1 MIEINLSERD
11 FDYEIQALV
20 NSFFPGQRS
29 VVVICGE
36 ERSEYEFADDILL
49 THSYT
54 ERLLLDDTSFSLGEN
69 EKVGIIG
76 INGTGK
82 STLLKILAGIVEPD
96 SGKITM
102 GRNLRIG
109 YLSQKPE
116 FANKITALEA
126 ALPLKKDIADSPA
139 NYEPQAKNMMN
150 KLGFKNHT
158 QPIEELSGGQRKRI
172 ALIRTLLTPAD
183 ILILDEPTNHLDSAM
198 NEWLED
204 YLKKYRGA
212 LIMITHDRYFLDTVV
227 NRIVEI
233 DKGKLYSYECN
244 YLGFLERKAQREEIA
259 NATERKRQSLLK
271 TEIAWMMRG
280 ARARSTKQKA
290 HIQRY
295 ENLRDMKAPATDST
309 IEISSA
315 SSRLGKTTIELEHIS
330 KSYDNIPVISDFTYF
345 FLRNDR
351 VGIIGPN
358 GCGKSTLMNIITG
371 NVTPDS
377 GIVTIGQTV
386 KIGYFSQENEAMD
399 ESLRVIDYV
408 REGGEVIHTKD
419 GTVSASVMLERFL
432 FPPDQQYSIIGKLSG
447 GEKRRLYLLR
457 ILMEA
462 PNILILDEP
471 TNDLDIATLT
481 RLEDYLD
488 SFEGIV
494 ITVSHDRYF
503 LDRVVSRI
511 FCFENGT
518 IKQYEG
524 GYTDYLNHT
533 THKLDVTD
541 AGISSSEKNSPD
553 DDTAEETDK
562 PKVTKDNWKDGQT
575 KKLKMSYKEEKE
587 FKTIESDI
595 ATLEQQI
602 EDTDNEMLKAANDF
616 VKLGELSAKKEE
628 LQKELEH
635 KMDRWMYLEE
645 LADKISGNA

>member
-1 MIEINLSERD
+1 MNLITAEH
-11 FDYEIQALV
+11 
-20 NSFFPGQRS
+20 
-29 VVVICGE
+29 
-36 ERSEYEFADDILL
+36 L

-587 FKTIESDI
+587 FETIESDI

-616 VKLGELSAKKEE
+616 IKLGELSAKKEE

-645 LADKISGNA
+645 LADKIAGNA

>member
-1 MIEINLSERD
+1 MNL
-11 FDYEIQALV
+11 IT
-20 NSFFPGQRS
+20 
-29 VVVICGE
+29 
-36 ERSEYEFADDILL
+36 ADHL

-587 FKTIESDI
+587 FETIESDI

>member
-1 MIEINLSERD
+1 MNLITAEH
-11 FDYEIQALV
+11 
-20 NSFFPGQRS
+20 
-29 VVVICGE
+29 
-36 ERSEYEFADDILL
+36 L

-587 FKTIESDI
+587 FETIESDI

-616 VKLGELSAKKEE
+616 VKLGKLSAKKED

-635 KMDRWMYLEE
+635 KMDRWIYLEE

>member
-1 MIEINLSERD
+1 MNLITAEH
-11 FDYEIQALV
+11 
-20 NSFFPGQRS
+20 
-29 VVVICGE
+29 
-36 ERSEYEFADDILL
+36 L

-457 ILMEA
+457 ILIEA

-488 SFEGIV
+488 SFDGIV

-587 FKTIESDI
+587 FETIENDI

-645 LADKISGNA
+645 LADKIAGNA

>member
-1 MIEINLSERD
+1 MNLITAEH
-11 FDYEIQALV
+11 
-20 NSFFPGQRS
+20 
-29 VVVICGE
+29 
-36 ERSEYEFADDILL
+36 L

-82 STLLKILAGIVEPD
+82 STLLKILARIVEPD

-587 FKTIESDI
+587 FETIENDI

-645 LADKISGNA
+645 LADKIAGNA

>member
-1 MIEINLSERD
+1 MNLITAEH
-11 FDYEIQALV
+11 
-20 NSFFPGQRS
+20 
-29 VVVICGE
+29 
-36 ERSEYEFADDILL
+36 L

-259 NATERKRQSLLK
+259 NATERKIQSLLK

-587 FKTIESDI
+587 FETIENDI

-645 LADKISGNA
+645 LADKIAGNA

>member
-1 MIEINLSERD
+1 MNLITAEH
-11 FDYEIQALV
+11 
-20 NSFFPGQRS
+20 
-29 VVVICGE
+29 
-36 ERSEYEFADDILL
+36 L

-96 SGKITM
+96 NGKITM

-587 FKTIESDI
+587 FETIENDI

-616 VKLGELSAKKEE
+616 VKLGELSAQKEE

-645 LADKISGNA
+645 LADKIAGNA

>member
-1 MIEINLSERD
+1 MNLITAEH
-11 FDYEIQALV
+11 
-20 NSFFPGQRS
+20 
-29 VVVICGE
+29 
-36 ERSEYEFADDILL
+36 L

-82 STLLKILAGIVEPD
+82 STLLKILAGIIEPD

-290 HIQRY
+290 HIQRF

-377 GIVTIGQTV
+377 GTVTIGQTV

-541 AGISSSEKNSPD
+541 AGISSSEKISPD

-587 FKTIESDI
+587 FETIESDI

-645 LADKISGNA
+645 LADKIAGNA

>member
-1 MIEINLSERD
+1 MNLITAEH
-11 FDYEIQALV
+11 
-20 NSFFPGQRS
+20 
-29 VVVICGE
+29 
-36 ERSEYEFADDILL
+36 L

-102 GRNLRIG
+102 GRNLSIG

-587 FKTIESDI
+587 FETIESDI

-616 VKLGELSAKKEE
+616 VKLGELSAKKED

>member
-1 MIEINLSERD
+1 MNLITAEH
-11 FDYEIQALV
+11 
-20 NSFFPGQRS
+20 
-29 VVVICGE
+29 
-36 ERSEYEFADDILL
+36 L

-102 GRNLRIG
+102 GRNLRID

-295 ENLRDMKAPATDST
+295 ENHRDMKAQATDST

-587 FKTIESDI
+587 FETIESDI

>member
-1 MIEINLSERD
+1 MNLITAEH
-11 FDYEIQALV
+11 
-20 NSFFPGQRS
+20 
-29 VVVICGE
+29 
-36 ERSEYEFADDILL
+36 L

-408 REGGEVIHTKD
+408 REGGVIHTKD

-587 FKTIESDI
+587 FETIESDI

>member
-1 MIEINLSERD
+1 MNLITAEH
-11 FDYEIQALV
+11 
-20 NSFFPGQRS
+20 
-29 VVVICGE
+29 
-36 ERSEYEFADDILL
+36 L

-518 IKQYEG
+518 IKQFEG

-587 FKTIESDI
+587 FETIENDI

-645 LADKISGNA
+645 LADKIAGNA

>member
-1 MIEINLSERD
+1 MNLITAEH
-11 FDYEIQALV
+11 
-20 NSFFPGQRS
+20 
-29 VVVICGE
+29 
-36 ERSEYEFADDILL
+36 L

-518 IKQYEG
+518 IQQYEG

-587 FKTIESDI
+587 FETIESDI

-616 VKLGELSAKKEE
+616 VKLGELSAKKED

>member
-1 MIEINLSERD
+1 MNLITAEH
-11 FDYEIQALV
+11 
-20 NSFFPGQRS
+20 
-29 VVVICGE
+29 
-36 ERSEYEFADDILL
+36 L

-295 ENLRDMKAPATDST
+295 ENLRDMKAPTTDST

-524 GYTDYLNHT
+524 GYTDYANRKAAEGNTESTGTAAASQPKNADEET
-533 THKLDVTD
+533 T
-541 AGISSSEKNSPD
+541 SKNSPD

-587 FKTIESDI
+587 FETIESDI

-602 EDTDNEMLKAANDF
+602 EDTDNEMLKASNDF
-616 VKLGELSAKKEE
+616 VKLGELSAKKED

>member
-1 MIEINLSERD
+1 MNLITAEH
-11 FDYEIQALV
+11 
-20 NSFFPGQRS
+20 
-29 VVVICGE
+29 
-36 ERSEYEFADDILL
+36 L

-295 ENLRDMKAPATDST
+295 ENLRDMKAPTTDST

-518 IKQYEG
+518 IQQYEG

-587 FKTIESDI
+587 FETIESDI

-616 VKLGELSAKKEE
+616 VKLGELSAKKED

>member
-1 MIEINLSERD
+1 MNLITAEH
-11 FDYEIQALV
+11 
-20 NSFFPGQRS
+20 
-29 VVVICGE
+29 
-36 ERSEYEFADDILL
+36 L

-244 YLGFLERKAQREEIA
+244 YLGFLERKAQREGIA

-553 DDTAEETDK
+553 DDTAVETDK

-587 FKTIESDI
+587 FETIESDI

-616 VKLGELSAKKEE
+616 VKLGELSAKKED

>member
-1 MIEINLSERD
+1 MNLITAEH
-11 FDYEIQALV
+11 
-20 NSFFPGQRS
+20 
-29 VVVICGE
+29 
-36 ERSEYEFADDILL
+36 L

-150 KLGFKNHT
+150 KLGFKNHP

-503 LDRVVSRI
+503 LGRVVSRI

-587 FKTIESDI
+587 FETIESDI

>member
-1 MIEINLSERD
+1 MNLITAEH
-11 FDYEIQALV
+11 
-20 NSFFPGQRS
+20 
-29 VVVICGE
+29 
-36 ERSEYEFADDILL
+36 L

-139 NYEPQAKNMMN
+139 NYEPQAKNIMN

-587 FKTIESDI
+587 FETIENDI

-645 LADKISGNA
+645 LADKIAGNA

>member
-1 MIEINLSERD
+1 MNLITAEH
-11 FDYEIQALV
+11 
-20 NSFFPGQRS
+20 
-29 VVVICGE
+29 
-36 ERSEYEFADDILL
+36 L

-158 QPIEELSGGQRKRI
+158 QPIEELSGGQCKRI

-587 FKTIESDI
+587 FETIESDI

-645 LADKISGNA
+645 LADKIAGNA

>member
-1 MIEINLSERD
+1 MNLITAEH
-11 FDYEIQALV
+11 
-20 NSFFPGQRS
+20 
-29 VVVICGE
+29 
-36 ERSEYEFADDILL
+36 L

-408 REGGEVIHTKD
+408 REGGEVIHTKN

-587 FKTIESDI
+587 FETIESDI

>member
-1 MIEINLSERD
+1 MNLITAEH
-11 FDYEIQALV
+11 
-20 NSFFPGQRS
+20 
-29 VVVICGE
+29 
-36 ERSEYEFADDILL
+36 L

-587 FKTIESDI
+587 FETIENDI

-645 LADKISGNA
+645 LADKIVGNA

>member
-1 MIEINLSERD
+1 MNLITAEH
-11 FDYEIQALV
+11 
-20 NSFFPGQRS
+20 
-29 VVVICGE
+29 
-36 ERSEYEFADDILL
+36 L

-158 QPIEELSGGQRKRI
+158 QPIEELSGGQCKRI

-488 SFEGIV
+488 SFDGIV

-553 DDTAEETDK
+553 NDTAEETDK

-587 FKTIESDI
+587 FETIESDI

-616 VKLGELSAKKEE
+616 VKLGELSAKKED

-635 KMDRWMYLEE
+635 KMDRWIYLEE

>member
-1 MIEINLSERD
+1 MNLITAEH
-11 FDYEIQALV
+11 
-20 NSFFPGQRS
+20 
-29 VVVICGE
+29 
-36 ERSEYEFADDILL
+36 L

-295 ENLRDMKAPATDST
+295 ENLRDMKATATDST

-587 FKTIESDI
+587 FETIESDI

>member
-1 MIEINLSERD
+1 MNLITAEH
-11 FDYEIQALV
+11 
-20 NSFFPGQRS
+20 
-29 VVVICGE
+29 
-36 ERSEYEFADDILL
+36 L

-150 KLGFKNHT
+150 KLGFKNHA

-587 FKTIESDI
+587 FETIESDI
-595 ATLEQQI
+595 TTLEQQI

>member
-1 MIEINLSERD
+1 MI
-11 FDYEIQALV
+11 YA
-20 NSFFPGQRS
+20 
-29 VVVICGE
+29 
-36 ERSEYEFADDILL
+36 FA
-49 THSYT
+49 
-54 ERLLLDDTSFSLGEN
+54 FSLE
-69 EKVGIIG
+69 
-76 INGTGK
+76 
-82 STLLKILAGIVEPD
+82 
-96 SGKITM
+96 
-102 GRNLRIG
+102 
-109 YLSQKPE
+109 
-116 FANKITALEA
+116 
-126 ALPLKKDIADSPA
+126 
-139 NYEPQAKNMMN
+139 
-150 KLGFKNHT
+150 
-158 QPIEELSGGQRKRI
+158 
-172 ALIRTLLTPAD
+172 
-183 ILILDEPTNHLDSAM
+183 
-198 NEWLED
+198 
-204 YLKKYRGA
+204 
-212 LIMITHDRYFLDTVV
+212 
-227 NRIVEI
+227 
-233 DKGKLYSYECN
+233 
-244 YLGFLERKAQREEIA
+244 
-259 NATERKRQSLLK
+259 
-271 TEIAWMMRG
+271 G

-587 FKTIESDI
+587 FETIESDI

-616 VKLGELSAKKEE
+616 VKLGELSAKKED

-635 KMDRWMYLEE
+635 KMDRWIYLEE